1 MGSSD
6 DLLIIAAV
14 VAPAVA
20 YIGNIGGFRTWVEQS
35 AAGGGGG
42 GQVGAPVFTTGKSGN
57 CSWDTK
63 GGWCWS
69 SSSCGGPCKTC
80 LDNYKTTSISTG
92 CAAARSYFLKNAN
105 RCPKCKGGIVTGGGL
120 GGSTCPYT
128 GCSHIHADATA
139 CNQCRCSN
147 FCRSQPQPAYP
158 NIDAKG
164 SCTCKKS
171 LMAKAYAYEGFDNV
185 TVS

>member
-1 MGSSD
+1 MAGND
-6 DLLIIAAV
+6 WVPIAAV
-14 VAPAVA
+14 VGTVGLLYAFVP
-20 YIGNIGGFRTWVEQS
+20 GFKEQLNGIF
-35 AAGGGGG
+35 AGGGGTAP
-42 GQVGAPVFTTGKSGN
+42 VGAPVFTTGKRGN

-69 SSSCGGPCKTC
+69 STSCGGPCKTC
-80 LDNYKTTSISTG
+80 LDNYKTTNIDSG
-92 CAAARSYFLKNAN
+92 CTAARNYFLKYAS
-105 RCPKCKGGIVTGGGL
+105 RCPKCKGGIVTGGGI

-139 CNQCRCSN
+139 CNNCRCSN

-171 LMAKAYAYEGFDNV
+171 LATKAYAYAGFDNV
-185 TVS
+185 TIG